1 MELQLKPKVLAWAR
15 ERARLSPADLALKMK
30 RKEEQVQEW
39 ERTGTIKANWAEKL
53 AQVTHTPYG
62 CLFLSEPME
71 EKLPVSDFRT
81 LKDKKLERPSPDLI
95 DVMDLAVLRQAWY
108 RDHLLAEGAEPL
120 PFVGSLSGQ
129 EKVAE
134 AALHIR
140 KELGIGTELRAQART
155 WADAMKLQT
164 AHLEEHGILVMRSGT
179 VGSNTHRVLD
189 VEEFRGFALS
199 DELAPVIFVN
209 GADYVG
215 AQMFTLMHELVHVFL
230 GQSAISNLE
239 NTYAPDKGT
248 EQFCNAV
255 AAEILVPA
263 DELRHEWQRA
273 QRLPDP
279 LKPLVG
285 HFKVSGMVMLR
296 RLRDLGL
303 MTPAAF
309 KEQWAILAGRER
321 VQKAKS
327 SGGDYYGAQR
337 NRASTLFSRALIAS
351 TLVGETLY
359 RDAYHLLGIKKH
371 DTFVKYA
378 RELNFSM

>member
-1 MELQLKPKVLAWAR
+1 MELTLKPKVLAWAR
-15 ERARLSPADLALKMK
+15 ERARLSPAELADKMK
-30 RKEEQVQEW
+30 RKEEQVQAW
-39 ERTGTIKANWAEKL
+39 ESTGTIKANWAEKL

-62 CLFLSEPME
+62 CLYLPEPME

-95 DVMDLAVLRQAWY
+95 DVMDLAVLRQDWY
-108 RDHLLAEGAEPL
+108 KDHLQAEGAESL

-129 EKVAE
+129 EQPAVA
-134 AALHIR
+134 AAYIR
-140 KELGIGTELRAQART
+140 KQLGIGTELRAQAPT
-155 WADAMKLQT
+155 WSDAMKLQT
-164 AHLEEHGILVMRSGT
+164 AHLEEQGILVMRSGT

-215 AQMFTLMHELVHVFL
+215 AQMFTLMHELVHIFL

-239 NTYAPDKGT
+239 DTYAPDKGT
-248 EQFCNAV
+248 ERFCNAV
-255 AAEILVPA
+255 AAEILVPT
-263 DELRHEWQRA
+263 DELHREWPRA
-273 QRLPDP
+273 KGAADY
-279 LKPLVG
+279 LKPLVA

-303 MTPAAF
+303 ITPAAF
-309 KEQWAILAGRER
+309 KEQWAMLAGRER
-321 VQKAKS
+321 AQKAKS

-351 TLVGETLY
+351 TLVGQTLY

-378 RELNFSM
+378 RELNFSV